1 MKKTQWLLYAG
12 MFFAL
17 VSISIVTYL
26 MIHIQIDKQDLD
38 KTNQKA
44 TEIQEQFNSL
54 PTKDTL
60 PLRDNLSLRDSYN
73 NTKEDSVKEDV
84 ALVIPSR
91 VGVYEDFGL
100 LYIPALGENYKGV
113 ITAGDDTEDIYG
125 GLSAIN
131 YYDSA
136 TMPGELGNFT
146 LAGHKGGKFDKIID
160 LKKDNIIVVETK
172 EGYYEY
178 KVTGSDIVFAEQVE
192 VLYPVP
198 YTTFD
203 TKPSKAIITLTSC
216 YYDGLIK
223 KRIIVFGD
231 FINYYP
237 RNNNTPTDLL
247 NIVGKPAGVS

>member
-1 MKKTQWLLYAG
+1 MKKTQWLLVVG
-12 MFFAL
+12 IFFTFI
-17 VSISIVTYL
+17 SISIITYL
-26 MIHIQIDKQDLD
+26 LLHKQVDQQDLD
-38 KTNQKA
+38 TTNQRA
-44 TEIQEQFNSL
+44 TEIQQQFNGL
-54 PTKDTL
+54 PMKDTL
-60 PLRDNLSLRDSYN
+60 PVRDNLSLRDSYN
-73 NTKEDSVKEDV
+73 NKDDNSNEDTT
-84 ALVIPSR
+84 LVIPSR
-91 VGVYEDFGL
+91 VDTYQDFGL
-100 LYIPALGENYKGV
+100 LYIPALGEDYKGV
-113 ITAGDDTEDIYG
+113 ITAGDDTSDIYG

-136 TMPGELGNFT
+136 TMPGSLGNFT

-203 TKPSKAIITLTSC
+203 TKPTKAVITLTSC
-216 YYDGLIK
+216 YYEGLTK
-223 KRIIVFGD
+223 KRIVVFGD

-237 RNNNTPTDLL
+237 RSNNIPSELV
-247 NIVGKPAGVS
+247 NIIK